1 MVSFLYNGAV
11 GAYFLAIRLA
21 ALFNS
26 KARRWVAGRRELS
39 KDIPDALARIPRF
52 ESRKRIWMHC
62 ASLGEFE
69 QGRPVLEGLREKNPD
84 LVILLSF
91 FSPSGYEAVKEYRV
105 ADAVFYLPEDN
116 RRNARWL
123 VATLH
128 PHLVL
133 WVKYEFWR
141 HFINALHTQGIPVLL
156 LAGLFRKQQP
166 FFRFYGAVWRDM
178 LKGFR
183 FFFLQN
189 EASAS
194 LLQGLGIR
202 SMVVCGDSRF
212 DRVLEI
218 ARSQEPLPGI
228 GEFCGNRFVLVAGST
243 WPNDEQILL
252 PYVSAHHDFVL
263 IVAPHEIDRAR
274 MLQLK
279 SRFPGAMLHS
289 EFSAGGYKTDPQH
302 GSRVLII
309 DSMGLLSRIYRYG
322 QIAYVGGGFNR
333 GGIHNVL
340 EPAVYG
346 MPVVFGPVYQKFSE
360 AVELVHRGVGLP
372 VANAEDFRKVMDQLR
387 NNPDLLRKK
396 SEDAAA
402 YVKSRGGAT
411 KVILDYIAE
420 NRLLTS

>member
-1 MVSFLYNGAV
+1 
-11 GAYFLAIRLA
+11 
-21 ALFNS
+21 
-26 KARRWVAGRRELS
+26 
-39 KDIPDALARIPRF
+39 
-52 ESRKRIWMHC
+52 MHC

-69 QGRPVLEGLREKNPD
+69 QGRPVLEALREKHPD
-84 LVILLSF
+84 LVVLLSF
-91 FSPSGYEAVKEYRV
+91 FSPSGYDAVKDYRG

-116 RRNARWL
+116 RNNARWL
-123 VATLH
+123 VAMLN

-141 HFINALHTQGIPVLL
+141 NFINELHSKGIPLLL

-166 FFRFYGAVWRDM
+166 FFRFYGTVWRDM
-178 LKGFR
+178 LQGFR

-194 LLQGLGIR
+194 LLRTLGIQ
-202 SMVVCGDSRF
+202 SMVVCGDPRF

-218 ARSQEPLPGI
+218 AANRDSLPGI
-228 GEFCGNRFVLVAGST
+228 GAFCGNQRVLVAGST

-252 PYVSAHHDFVL
+252 PYFLEHHDAVL
-263 IVAPHEIDRAR
+263 IIAPHEIDRER
-274 MLQLK
+274 ILQLK
-279 SRFPGAMLHS
+279 NQFPGALLHS
-289 EFSAGGYKTDPQH
+289 ELSEGGYKTDMQQQN
-302 GSRVLII
+302 RVLII
-309 DSMGLLSRIYRYG
+309 DSMGILSRLYRYG

-346 MPVVFGPVYQKFSE
+346 MPVLFGPGYQKFSE
-360 AVELVHRGVGLP
+360 AVELVKCGAGLP
-372 VANAEDFRKVMDQLR
+372 VGNADDFRKMMDQLFS
-387 NNPDLLRKK
+387 NPEVLRKK
-396 SEDAAA
+396 SKDAAEF
-402 YVKSRGGAT
+402 VKSHGGAT